1 LPLHG
6 IDWQQPS
13 VQRSVPPHPSA
24 LGPQSV
30 AEQVVGVQLVVV
42 VVLDVVVVV
51 GHGPLSSVPPQSSE
65 SIPQSWAPHVVGVQQ
80 ALWKHTCPPVQA
92 ETQVWPAPQVRHVLA
107 SQVPQLSVPP
117 QLSITPQVAPALVQV
132 VGVQPVPNSGF
143 ARPGG
148 VTGLSH
154 FPPQQLTCGVHCFPS
169 GLQPL
174 ERASR
179 AVLEMRA
186 TTATSPRAGVARI
199 RRRRGCCR
207 M

>member
-1 LPLHG
+1 
-6 IDWQQPS
+6 
-13 VQRSVPPHPSA
+13 VQSSVPPHPSA
-24 LGPQSV
+24 LAPHSV

-51 GHGPLSSVPPQSSE
+51 GHGPQASVPPQSSE

-80 ALWKHTCPPVQA
+80 ALWKQTCSLVQA
-92 ETQVWPAPQVRHVLA
+92 ETQVWPALQVRHALA
-107 SQVPQLSVPP
+107 SQVPQLRVPP
-117 QLSITPQVAPALVQV
+117 QLLITPQVAPAPVQV
-132 VGVQPVPNSGF
+132 VGVQHVPNSGF

-148 VTGLSH
+148 VTGLAH
-154 FPPQQLTCGVHCFPS
+154 FPPQQLMFVVHCFPS

-179 AVLEMRA
+179 AVLAMRA
-186 TTATSPRAGVARI
+186 TTATSPRARI
-199 RRRRGCCR
+199 RGRRGWCR